1 MPRKKREATASTT
14 QIELGAFWKSRI
26 EDARKERDRVG
37 EEWESVRRELLGQN
51 FVADEFNLG
60 MAIDVSLAHSYL
72 QTLIPKVVLQNPK
85 LTGEARRKGSE
96 MAAKLMAQVDNYF
109 LDELKMVPEFRLGVA
124 DTGAYAMG
132 VVKAGYIPPG
142 KDYPELEEPEAKD
155 AIAEAEAE
163 IDELAGEEPTEGE
176 KPVADPAALI
186 DPMKKRG
193 SFFVEHVP
201 VQNFLWDGKITN
213 PRHCRWMGDECVMPV
228 SAIKKDVRYDEKAR
242 NKVQGTMQDA
252 DTRRRGNRRGGPV
265 VDSPVGRREDVMVAA
280 GGPGKKKGHDQDE
293 GYDRI
298 IEIWDWEGQMLYTFA
313 ESVTEPLQAVKWPY
327 PTEGP
332 PYSILRFNITPGEFV
347 PRSDIAAALPQI
359 QEIKYVRRMRAIHLR
374 RFNRK
379 YSVDAAVYEDEESI
393 QSLEEGGDGTL
404 VKATPGQIEPIQ
416 DAATSPD
423 YDRHLIDCKTDFRE
437 ITAQSELERGSAEN
451 VDTATVGAILD
462 RNANLRSN
470 YLRSL
475 TEAWIGETFRI
486 LNQLIKAF
494 MPGSRAVQITGDPDA
509 EDGWREI
516 TRADLQGEYDIK
528 VIAGSTLPGSEV
540 AKQEQLVKLKNI
552 VQPEFSAGLLNPIPI
567 LRELLEAYGIKDI
580 EAVLNIMPSAPDST
594 APGAQPDLLAALMG
608 NGASGMGGGGGPD
621 QPMDAIS
628 AAMGKLGGR
637 TGGRS

>member
-1 MPRKKREATASTT
+1 
-14 QIELGAFWKSRI
+14 
-26 EDARKERDRVG
+26 
-37 EEWESVRRELLGQN
+37 
-51 FVADEFNLG
+51 
-60 MAIDVSLAHSYL
+60 
-72 QTLIPKVVLQNPK
+72 
-85 LTGEARRKGSE
+85 
-96 MAAKLMAQVDNYF
+96 
-109 LDELKMVPEFRLGVA
+109 
-124 DTGAYAMG
+124 
-132 VVKAGYIPPG
+132 
-142 KDYPELEEPEAKD
+142 
-155 AIAEAEAE
+155 
-163 IDELAGEEPTEGE
+163 
-176 KPVADPAALI
+176 
-186 DPMKKRG
+186 
-193 SFFVEHVP
+193 
-201 VQNFLWDGKITN
+201 
-213 PRHCRWMGDECVMPV
+213 
-228 SAIKKDVRYDEKAR
+228 
-242 NKVQGTMQDA
+242 
-252 DTRRRGNRRGGPV
+252 
-265 VDSPVGRREDVMVAA
+265 MVAA

-423 YDRHLIDCKTDFRE
+423 YTNHEMSCKVDFRE

-451 VDTATVGAILD
+451 VNTATVGAILD

-470 YLRSL
+470 YLRGL
-475 TEAWIGETFRI
+475 TEEWIGETFRI
-486 LNQLIKAF
+486 LNQLIQAF
-494 MPGSRAVQITGDPDA
+494 MPGTMAIRITGDPDA
-509 EDGWREI
+509 EDAWREI
-516 TRADLQGEYDIK
+516 SREDLQGEFSVK
-528 VIAGSTLPGSEV
+528 VIAGSTLPGSEL
-540 AKQEQLVKLKNI
+540 AKQEQLIKLINI
-552 VQPEFSAGLLNPIPI
+552 IMPFIQSGLVSPIPI
-567 LRELLEAYGIKDI
+567 IRSLLETFDILDI
-580 EAVLNIMPSAPDST
+580 ESVLMIPPSAPDST
-594 APGAQPDLLAALMG
+594 APGGQPDLLAALMG